1 MKFMKEYSGQKLIVP
16 SGAMKLSGFE
26 PVQEMELH
34 TLDGAL
40 IILKK
45 RMTAMELISTIDTLT
60 QFCADLTTDLVQ
72 ACSSYDILGGIGD
85 SCPPAYHGDEVS
97 LPDYLLEGAGI
108 PKSAKLCVSVDADNA
123 TITIQECESFDLTDD
138 VPEYILSI
146 LKSSGACLGKLE
158 DYLFTDED
166 IYGV

>member
-26 PVQEMELH
+26 PVQEVELH
-34 TLDGAL
+34 TLDGAV
-40 IILKK
+40 IIIRK

-60 QFCADLTTDLVQ
+60 QFCADLATALVQ
-72 ACSSYDILGGIGD
+72 ACSSYDILGIGN

-97 LPDYLLEGAGI
+97 LPDYLLAGAGI
-108 PKSAKLCVSVDADNA
+108 PKNAKLCVSADADNA
-123 TITIQECESFDLTDD
+123 TITIRESESFGLTDD
-138 VPEYILSI
+138 IPPYILSI

-158 DYLFTDED
+158 DYLFTEED